1 MSCILILLLQAILH
15 STSRKGIMAKDMYST
30 STDTNFHYL
39 IVYIYMQYNYIHSIL
54 LCIYVTGGNVH
65 NSHIRFLIIRIHKF
79 DSMAHV

>member
-30 STDTNFHYL
+30 DTNFHYL
-39 IVYIYMQYNYIHSIL
+39 IMCIYIYMQYNYIHSIL

-65 NSHIRFLIIRIHKF
+65 SSHI
-79 DSMAHV
+79 